1 MTPAAVAE
9 LVRSVAHDVLSGR
22 RLDPAALPA
31 TITVYRP
38 RDPRHGDYATNVAL
52 LAGKRA
58 GVAPREFASWVA
70 AALRRRRE
78 MGSAKVAGPGL
89 LNLRLTT
96 RARNEII
103 TQVLAGGAGLGA
115 LQGRPTRGLAGLEEH
130 PTVQEAQFVHARLA
144 AMQRHAA
151 DLGVGHHGARLEILI
166 HPREADL
173 VRTLGEF
180 PAAAGS
186 AAQPRRLLAY
196 LPRLSG
202 AYHQF
207 EGSCRVLPM
216 GDEEPAPPH
225 SARLALCQATRQVLA
240 SGLRLLGVSA
250 PERM

>member
-1 MTPAAVAE
+1 VTPAAVAE
-9 LVRSVAHDVLSGR
+9 LVRSVAHDVLSRR

-31 TITVYRP
+31 TITVHRP

-58 GVAPREFASWVA
+58 GVAPRELASWVA
-70 AALRRRRE
+70 AALRQRRE
-78 MGSAKVAGPGL
+78 LRGADVAGPGL

-96 RARNEII
+96 QARNQII

-115 LQGRPTRGLAGLEEH
+115 LEGRPTGGLAGLQEH
-130 PTVQEAQFVHARLA
+130 PTVQEAQFVHARLV

-151 DLGVGHHGARLEILI
+151 DLGVTHQGARLELLT

-173 VRTLGEF
+173 VRTLGGF
-180 PAAAGS
+180 PTAAGS
-186 AAQPRRLLAY
+186 AAPARRVLAY
-196 LPRLSG
+196 LHQLTG
-202 AYHQF
+202 AYHRF
-207 EGSCRVLPM
+207 ESSCRVLPV

-240 SGLRLLGVSA
+240 SGLHLLGVSA